1 MSENRFCLNVP
12 GLSINDFFQS
22 INKENKNE
30 EGLYIMAVPF
40 IGGLNP
46 DYSGLDFCDTAAE
59 RIVESI
65 SNSQTPVLEI
75 DVQDK
80 LEETKKIL

>member
-22 INKENKNE
+22 INKENKDE
-30 EGLYIMAVPF
+30 EGLYIIAVPF